1 MKNHNYEQ
9 ITESQ
14 SPLFGALNQRSEA
27 LATRLESGATAL
39 AALAATLS
47 EAEWQMRLPNDGRKS
62 PQRIVAW
69 EDHDEQDIQIAGR
82 PRSS

>member
-1 MKNHNYEQ
+1 MKNHYEQ

-14 SPLFGALNQRSEA
+14 SPLLGTMVNQRSE
-27 LATRLESGATAL
+27 AL

-47 EAEWQMRLPNDGRKS
+47 EAEWQMRLLNDGRKS